1 MVLWTGERIGNM
13 HKRPELDTVNPPG
26 QIVNPIPKQECEKLT
41 FDEWLKQHDSRPYK
55 YWKTDDMH
63 CCWIAAQ
70 ENK

>member
-1 MVLWTGERIGNM
+1 M

-41 FDEWLKQHDSRPYK
+41 FQQWLDTFYPPSERNGDMNYTLVSYLKLA
-55 YWKTDDMH
+55 WK
-63 CCWIAAQ
+63 AGQ